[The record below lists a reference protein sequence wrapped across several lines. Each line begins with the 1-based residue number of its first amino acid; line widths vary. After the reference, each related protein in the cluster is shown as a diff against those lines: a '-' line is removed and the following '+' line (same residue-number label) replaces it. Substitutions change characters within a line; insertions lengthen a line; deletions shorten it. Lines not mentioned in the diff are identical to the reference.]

1 MSFLGGAHWGFAL
14 PIAPPQVVPA
24 PARRL
29 VAGVLPSLAGWGAV
43 LLAIYAWN
51 NTALLVLIVGFIALI
66 VAEARANRMGLLPP
80 GYIWLRW
87 GLTAG
92 VLICLV
98 SVAILRV
105 LGGNIV
111 L

>member
-1 MSFLGGAHWGFAL
+1 M
-14 PIAPPQVVPA
+14 
-24 PARRL
+24 
-29 VAGVLPSLAGWGAV
+29 VLATFRWDD
-43 LLAIYAWN
+43 
-51 NTALLVLIVGFIALI
+51 TALLVLIAGFVGGMI
-66 VAEARANRMGLLPP
+66 VEARAHRRGLMPP

-87 GLTAG
+87 GRTAG